1 MPSLKDVTPS
11 GNTPH
16 LAFSRCDIA
25 VGTQRECSSSMPHP
39 CHSPTPST
47 PWCLHRSVMNMSDL
61 MTHVTIALTPSYSSV
76 LPVSVNGLGVETADT
91 VCRCR
96 DRFVLFKLDL
106 FCVVVCVF
114 IVKVC
119 LSHTLYCTDAQ
130 LHMRTLHVFTPLC
143 ILFQDRC
150 PSFCVL

>member
-91 VCRCR
+91 VSMSGQICSVQIRLVLRGCLCVHCQSLSLTYTVLHRCT
-96 DRFVLFKLDL
+96 VT
-106 FCVVVCVF
+106 
-114 IVKVC
+114 
-119 LSHTLYCTDAQ
+119 HAY
-130 LHMRTLHVFTPLC
+130 FTC
-143 ILFQDRC
+143 IYSIMH
-150 PSFCVL
+150 SFPR